1 LEDGPLSFNGTLKES
16 REFIKILDY
25 GLSLLSRENLELKKS
40 MLELLI
46 KKSRTLDRL
55 MELGT
60 KHAVQSSLYDLEQEG
75 FITRRIKATKDTN
88 VYYYIFN
95 RSKLLF
101 KIQKDIEDKNKRL
114 KDIME
119 YYSSNYLFYCQ
130 NCEKIYEY
138 SEAMERAFKCCD
150 NGQMQSFDTT
160 EIVQK
165 ITWNMAY
172 LNDKLQ
178 SLAKI

>member
-1 LEDGPLSFNGTLKES
+1 
-16 REFIKILDY
+16 
-25 GLSLLSRENLELKKS
+25 

-60 KHAVQSSLYDLEQEG
+60 KHAVQSSLYDLENEG
-75 FITRRIKATKDTN
+75 FITRKIKAEKETN

-95 RSKLLF
+95 RNKLLF
-101 KIQKDIEDKNKRL
+101 KIQKDIEDKSQRFQ
-114 KDIME
+114 DIMKF
-119 YYSSNYLFYCQ
+119 YSSNYLFFCQ
-130 NCEKIYEY
+130 QCEKLYEY
-138 SEAMERAFKCCD
+138 AEAMEQAFKCCND
-150 NGQMQSFDTT
+150 QQMQSFDTT
-160 EIVQK
+160 EILQK
-165 ITWNMAY
+165 ITKNMAY